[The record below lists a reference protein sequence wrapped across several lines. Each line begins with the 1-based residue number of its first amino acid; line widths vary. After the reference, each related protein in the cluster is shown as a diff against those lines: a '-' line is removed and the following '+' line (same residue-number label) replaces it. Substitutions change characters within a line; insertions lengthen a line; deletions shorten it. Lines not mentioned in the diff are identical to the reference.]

1 MKLTAVDSM
10 FGRGTRLKKNQLKV
24 AEHSFAGGQ
33 RGSACFKLDK
43 KDSGTQRRFLKI
55 YSFKFVRFGRIST
68 FIVF

>member
-10 FGRGTRLKKNQLKV
+10 FGRGRWLKKNQLKV

-43 KDSGTQRRFLKI
+43 KDSGTQKT
-55 YSFKFVRFGRIST
+55 ISQNLL
-68 FIVF
+68 I